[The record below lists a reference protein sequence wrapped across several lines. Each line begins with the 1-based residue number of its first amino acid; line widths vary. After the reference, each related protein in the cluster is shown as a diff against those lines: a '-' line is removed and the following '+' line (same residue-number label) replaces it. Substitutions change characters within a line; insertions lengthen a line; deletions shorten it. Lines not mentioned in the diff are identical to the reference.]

1 MLTKLQKWGNSQ
13 GLRLSKEILSSLHL
27 AVGDEVEVSVEQGR
41 IVIEPVTQIRGK
53 YSLKALVREI
63 PANYQVQEEN
73 WGQAAGKEVW

>member
-13 GLRLSKEILSSLHL
+13 GLRLPKDLLSSLHL

-73 WGQAAGKEVW
+73 WGQASGKEAW